1 MKNEKRN
8 SILKRKTK
16 TKHKNYLYKAFI
28 FSLKIFIV
36 NFIIGESI
44 RILADG
50 KSEINLL
57 IEGSGNISFLNN
69 TFSYEP
75 SEVLINGI
83 SQGNSSKKFYYFENN
98 LTNVTII
105 YDYQLEIANPM
116 FKNLKNIKEIDLSK
130 FDTSKVT
137 SMVDMFSGCSN
148 LEKIIF
154 DNINTSLVANFNSLF
169 KNCNKL
175 KSIDI
180 SNIDISKVTN
190 MENMFLGCSSI
201 EKIDFGTIN
210 TSSLN
215 KMTNLFKDCSKLKTV
230 NLSYFDTSGV
240 TDMSSM
246 FSGCSNL
253 RYLDLSNFDT
263 SKVNKT
269 DKMFENCNSLIFLN
283 LGSFQLNISE
293 LQKNN
298 VFNGISENVKYCIED
313 DETRYLLLGN
323 QTSNCSDYCFNEDI
337 KLDINNNSC
346 IESCNGSGYLYE
358 YNHICSECPEGTYTF
373 FCEGNECNETR
384 ECLAKTPEGYYFD
397 IKDEK
402 YKKCFDSCKFC
413 YGPGNETINNC
424 IECKNNFTFLD
435 DSSVN
440 INCYMK
446 CEHFYYFDKDKN
458 YYCTNGKTCPSD
470 YKKFIENK
478 NKCIDNCRNDNSYK
492 REYNNTCYKSC
503 PNGTYEKKNSN
514 HYKCYDPNPEE
525 YYLNNNIFERCYNS
539 CKFCYGPGNATNHN
553 CKECISKYIF
563 LNDSINNENCYR
575 DCSPNYYYFD
585 DNNNYICTRNK
596 SCPEIYDKLIKEKN
610 KCVKDC
616 KNDSIYFYNYLNIC
630 YDKCPEGT
638 YQLENSKDYICF
650 NQTPEGY
657 YFDNNETFKKCFDN
671 CKFCYGPGNETINNC
686 MECKSNFTF
695 YNNSINDT
703 NCYEICND
711 YYYFDMNNTYHCTE
725 NKTCPLDYNKFI
737 ENKNKCID
745 DCDNDDIYKY
755 EYNNN
760 CYEECPNDTY
770 FRENSTIC
778 HKIESE
784 STIITENKTDIE
796 MKFNSNTD
804 QFPSTIITSEYKT
817 QTELLMNVDLSHSPS
832 NSITIENKTQ
842 TEMETSLE
850 IFQFDS
856 TIITKEN
863 TAQTEIETSLDL
875 LQFESTIIISEN
887 ITKSEM
893 EAFLDESQSIS
904 DIIDNENMSQIELE
918 SSNEIIESKSTI
930 ITGENTTQT
939 EIETSQRIIEPLSD
953 NLATENL
960 TQTEIETNTKAENNI
975 PTTTIVIK
983 DERDKD
989 IENFRGKLSN
999 YNISETKEDLVEEKD
1014 GVIYQMTTSDNQKNN
1029 SNKNISTINLGD
1041 CEKELKKVYNI
1052 SPSLPLLIFKI
1063 DYYSPD
1069 TLIPIIGYEI
1079 YHPISKSKL
1088 DLKYCEDILIQLNI
1102 PVTIDESKL
1111 FRYDPNSEFYTDNCF
1126 SYTTENGTDII
1137 LNDRKQEF
1145 SDNNLS
1151 LCENNCNYTGY
1162 DSDNKQ
1168 SSCDCNVK
1176 NKMDLISEIIENPNK
1191 LSNNFEEDETSST
1204 ASNIISIKCTK
1215 ALFSKEGLKNNIS
1228 SYILLIFIGH
1238 FLFSIILFMKCGYP
1252 LLNNNI
1258 NEILQERE
1266 KKQKNIQKNNQKKN
1280 STKNQITKEGTLRK
1294 KKINKTGNKKKNN
1307 FPPKKNASINLINN
1321 NYNFIK
1327 GKINNKKRSIINNKN
1342 INNRNNNKNNI
1353 MNKQQSLRLKNNKIK
1368 NNLNANKKLNTL
1380 KQNRALGK
1388 PKENKFLIKSSISNP
1403 ILPEL
1408 NGNKNVS
1415 YNNYELNYLDY
1426 KHAILFDKRTCC
1438 QYYSSLIAIKNP
1450 ILFSFCPRKDY
1461 NSIIIRTC
1469 IFSLSFSIYYAANF
1483 IFFNDDIL
1491 HKIYEEGGKYDIIYF
1506 IPKIAISFGV
1516 GYLITALI
1524 KFIFLS
1530 ERNLLR
1536 IKFDT
1541 ATLPIAYTIA
1551 DKERRNL
1558 IIKYVFFF
1566 ILGILFLGFFWMLL
1580 SSFGAVYPNTQMFIF
1595 KNALISF
1602 AMALVYPFFNSIFPC
1617 IFRMASLSSKN
1628 SECMFKLSKFFQVL

>member
-8 SILKRKTK
+8 STLNRKTK
-16 TKHKNYLYKAFI
+16 TKPTNYLYKAFI

-36 NFIIGESI
+36 NFIIGENI
-44 RILADG
+44 IVLNDG
-50 KSEINLL
+50 RSEINLI

-69 TFSYEP
+69 SFKYKP

-83 SQGNSSKKFYYFENN
+83 SQGNSCKTICYFEDNI
-98 LTNVTII
+98 TNVTII
-105 YDYQLEIANPM
+105 YDYQLDTLNPM
-116 FKNLKNIKEIDLSK
+116 FKNLKNIKEIDLSN
-130 FDTSKVT
+130 FDSSKVI
-137 SMVDMFSGCSN
+137 SMVEMFNGCSN

-154 DNINTSLVANFNSLF
+154 GNINTSLVANFNSLF

-175 KSIDI
+175 KSIDL

-190 MENMFLGCSSI
+190 MESMFLGCSSI
-201 EKIDFGTIN
+201 EKINFGNIN

-230 NLSYFDTSGV
+230 NLSYFDTSKV
-240 TDMSSM
+240 TNMSSM
-246 FSGCSNL
+246 FSGGSNL
-253 RYLDLSNFDT
+253 RYLDLSNFNT
-263 SKVNKT
+263 SIVGST

-283 LGSFQLNISE
+283 LGLFQLNISE
-293 LQKNN
+293 LQTINI
-298 VFNGISENVKYCIED
+298 FNGISENVKYCIED
-313 DETRYLLLGN
+313 NETRYLLLGN
-323 QTSNCSDYCFNEDI
+323 HTSNCSDYCFNTDI

-346 IESCNGSGYLYE
+346 IESCNESGYLYE

-373 FCEGNECNETR
+373 FCEGNECNDTR
-384 ECLAKTPEGYYFD
+384 ECLDKTPEGYYFD
-397 IKDEK
+397 PKDEK
-402 YKKCFDSCKFC
+402 YKKCFDNCKFC

-424 IECKNNFTFLD
+424 SECKNNFTFLD
-435 DSSVN
+435 DSPIN
-440 INCYMK
+440 TNCYKK
-446 CEHFYYFDKDKN
+446 CEHFYFFDDQKN
-458 YYCTNGKTCPSD
+458 YRCTQNHTCPSK
-470 YKKFIENK
+470 YKKFIKNR
-478 NKCIDNCRNDNSYK
+478 NKCIEDCRKDNIYK
-492 REYNNTCYKSC
+492 REYDNNCYSSC
-503 PNGTYEKKNSN
+503 PNGTYEKKSST
-514 HYKCYDPNPEE
+514 YFKCYDQNLEGF
-525 YYLNNNIFERCYNS
+525 YLYNEKYEQCFNN
-539 CKFCYGPGNATNHN
+539 CKFCNGPGNETNNN
-553 CKECISKYIF
+553 CKECISHYTF
-563 LNDSINNENCYR
+563 LNDSINKENCYKE
-575 DCSPNYYYFD
+575 CLPNYYFFD
-585 DNNNYICTRNK
+585 DNNNYNCTINK
-596 SCPEIYDKLIKEKN
+596 SCPVIYNKLIEDKN

-616 KNDSIYFYNYLNIC
+616 KTDSTYIYNFLNIC
-630 YDKCPEGT
+630 YDKCPSGT
-638 YQLENSKDYICF
+638 YQLENSEDYICY
-650 NQTPEGY
+650 NQTLEGY
-657 YFDNNETFKKCFDN
+657 YLDISNETFKKCFDN
-671 CKFCYGPGNETINNC
+671 CKFCFGPGNETINNC

-703 NCYEICND
+703 NCYEICEN
-711 YYYFDMNNTYHCTE
+711 YYYFDINNTFRCTE
-725 NKTCPLDYNKFI
+725 DKTCPEEYNQFI
-737 ENKNKCID
+737 EYKKKCID
-745 DCDNDDIYKY
+745 DCKNDDIYKY

-760 CYEECPNDTY
+760 CFLECPNDTY
-770 FRENSTIC
+770 HEENSTIC
-778 HKIESE
+778 YKNESGSTNIILNITQTNSESESYNDISESEAVFVSENGAENEKEINNDIIQSHSNTFTIEHRTQTEIATSLEIFESE
-784 STIITENKTDIE
+784 STIITSENK
-796 MKFNSNTD
+796 S
-804 QFPSTIITSEYKT
+804 
-817 QTELLMNVDLSHSPS
+817 QT
-832 NSITIENKTQ
+832 K
-842 TEMETSLE
+842 
-850 IFQFDS
+850 
-856 TIITKEN
+856 
-863 TAQTEIETSLDL
+863 IETSLDL
-875 LQFESTIIISEN
+875 LQFESTIIFNEN
-887 ITKSEM
+887 ITKLEI
-893 EAFLDESQSIS
+893 ETFLNESQSIS
-904 DIIDNENMSQIELE
+904 TIIDTEKITQTDIET
-918 SSNEIIESKSTI
+918 SHEIIESQSTDVTTENMTQTELETSQEKIQFESTI
-930 ITGENTTQT
+930 ITGENLNKT
-939 EIETSQRIIEPLSD
+939 ELV
-953 NLATENL
+953 N
-960 TQTEIETNTKAENNI
+960 NTREVNNI
-975 PTTTIVIK
+975 STTTIIIK

-989 IENFRGKLSN
+989 IETFRGKLSD
-999 YNISETKEDLVEEKD
+999 YNISETKEDIVEEKD

-1041 CEKELKKVYNI
+1041 CEKELKRVYNI

-1079 YHPISKSKL
+1079 YHPINKSKL

-1162 DSDNKQ
+1162 NSDNKQ

-1176 NKMDLISEIIENPNK
+1176 NKMDLISEIIDNPDK
-1191 LSNNFEEDETSST
+1191 LSNNFEGDETSST

-1258 NEILQERE
+1258 TEILQEKE
-1266 KKQKNIQKNNQKKN
+1266 KKLKNNQKKN
-1280 STKNQITKEGTLRK
+1280 NSKNQITKEGILRK

-1327 GKINNKKRSIINNKN
+1327 GKGKGNNNKKSILNKK
-1342 INNRNNNKNNI
+1342 NNNIRNNI
-1353 MNKQQSLRLKNNKIK
+1353 MNKQQSQSLRLKNNKIK
-1368 NNLNANKKLNTL
+1368 KNQILNKKSNTI
-1380 KQNRALGK
+1380 KQNRTLGK
-1388 PKENKFLIKSSISNP
+1388 SKTNKLLKKSPISKP
-1403 ILPEL
+1403 ILSEL
-1408 NGNKNVS
+1408 NGIKNIS
-1415 YNNYELNYLDY
+1415 YNNYELNYLEY
-1426 KHAILFDKRTCC
+1426 NHAILFDKRTCC

-1469 IFSLSFSIYYAANF
+1469 IFSLSFSIYYATNF
-1483 IFFNDDIL
+1483 VFFNDDIL
-1491 HKIYEEGGKYDIIYF
+1491 HKIYEEGGKYDVVYF

-1516 GYLITALI
+1516 GYLITAII

-1541 ATLPIAYTIA
+1541 ANLSIAHTIA

-1566 ILGILFLGFFWMLL
+1566 ILGIIFLGFFWMLL

-1602 AMALVYPFFNSIFPC
+1602 AMALVYPFFSSIFPC
-1617 IFRMASLSSKN
+1617 ILRMASLSSKN
-1628 SECMFKLSKFFQVL
+1628 SECLFKLSKFFQVL